1 MRYMAF
7 GRRAGLRVSEYAL
20 GTANFGT
27 AWGGGAGRAE
37 ARKMFDRF
45 AEAGG
50 TLIDTADCY
59 GFGQAEEYLADCLAA
74 DREHFVVSSKF
85 TCSASAHPALFHTG
99 NSRRTMRRAVEES
112 LRRLGTDHLDV
123 YWAHFADPLT
133 PIDEVTAAFDDL
145 VRQGKILY
153 AGLSNFPAWRVA
165 RAATIAELRG
175 WAPVIALQAEYSL
188 VERTAERDLL
198 PMADALGLGVALWS
212 PLGGGL
218 LTGKY
223 RVDSSGRLTDWKRA
237 VHVED
242 TEQKTAVLDAVL
254 EVAAEAG
261 ASPARVA
268 MAWLR
273 HRAAQSATT
282 YVPVIGPR
290 NVAQLEDYLA
300 ALDLV
305 LSAEQAGKLDAVS
318 AVPLGVPHQIGRNA
332 LWSVLPGAADQVVWP
347 AVPVA

>member
-7 GRRAGLRVSEYAL
+7 GRRTGLRVSEYAL

-27 AWGGGAGRAE
+27 AWGGGADHAE

-50 TLIDTADCY
+50 KLIDTADCY
-59 GFGQAEEYLADCLAA
+59 GFGTAEEYLADCLAA
-74 DREHFVVSSKF
+74 DRDHFVVSSKF
-85 TCSASAHPALFHTG
+85 TCSASAKPGVLHTG
-99 NSRRTMRRAVEES
+99 NSRRTMRRSVEDS
-112 LRRLGTDHLDV
+112 LRRLGTDHLDL

-133 PIDEVTAAFDDL
+133 PVEEVVAAFDDL
-145 VRQGKILY
+145 VRSGKVLY
-153 AGLSNFPAWRVA
+153 AGLSNFPAWRAA

-175 WAPVIALQAEYSL
+175 WAPIIAIQAEYSL

-198 PMADALGLGVALWS
+198 PMAEALGLGVALWS

-223 RVDSSGRLTDWKRA
+223 RVDSRGRLTDWKRA

-242 TEQKTAVLDAVL
+242 TEQKTAVVDAVL
-254 EVAAEAG
+254 AVAADVG
-261 ASPARVA
+261 APPARVA

-273 HRAAQSATT
+273 HRAGRSATT

-290 NVAQLEDYLA
+290 DTAQLEDYLA

-305 LSAEQAGKLDAVS
+305 LSEEQVTRLDEVS
-318 AVPLGVPHQIGRNA
+318 AVPLGVPHEIGRNI
-332 LWSVLPGAADQVVWP
+332 LWSVVPGSGDQVMWP

>member
-7 GRRAGLRVSEYAL
+7 GRRTGLRVSEYAL
-20 GTANFGT
+20 GTANFST
-27 AWGGGAGRAE
+27 AWGGGAERAE

-59 GFGQAEEYLADCLAA
+59 GYGQAEEYLADCLAA
-74 DREHFVVSSKF
+74 DRAHFVVSSKF
-85 TCSASAHPALFHTG
+85 TCGALAKPDMSYTG
-99 NSRRTMRRAVEES
+99 NSRRTMHRAVEES
-112 LRRLGTDHLDV
+112 LRRLGTDHLDL

-133 PIDEVTAAFDDL
+133 PIDEVVAAFGDL
-145 VRQGKILY
+145 VRSGKVLH
-153 AGLSNFPAWRVA
+153 AGLSNFPAWRVT

-175 WAPVIALQAEYSL
+175 WAPVIAIQVEYSL
-188 VERTAERDLL
+188 VERTAERELL

-223 RVDSSGRLTDWKRA
+223 RVDSRGRLTDWKRV

-242 TEQKTAVLDAVL
+242 TAQKTAVVDAVL
-254 EVAAEAG
+254 AVAEETG
-261 ASPARVA
+261 APSARVA

-273 HRAAQSATT
+273 HRAARSTTT
-282 YVPVIGPR
+282 YVPIIGPR
-290 NVAQLEDYLA
+290 DAAQLEDYLA

-305 LSAEQAGKLDAVS
+305 LSDSQVRRLDEVS
-318 AVPLGVPHQIGRNA
+318 AVSLGVPHEIGRNA
-332 LWSVLPGAADQVVWP
+332 LRGVVPGARDQVLWP
-347 AVPVA
+347 AIPVA

>member
-1 MRYMAF
+1 MRYTAF
-7 GRRAGLRVSEYAL
+7 GRRTGLRVSEYAL

-27 AWGGGAGRAE
+27 AWGGGAERAE

-59 GFGQAEEYLADCLAA
+59 GFGEAEEYLADCLVA
-74 DREHFVVSSKF
+74 DRGHFVVSSKF
-85 TCSASAHPALFHTG
+85 TCSASAKPTVFHTG
-99 NSRRTMRRAVEES
+99 NSRRTMHRAVEES
-112 LRRLGTDHLDV
+112 LRRLGTDHLDL

-133 PIDEVTAAFDDL
+133 PIDEVVAAFDDL
-145 VRQGKILY
+145 VRSGKVLY

-175 WAPVIALQAEYSL
+175 WAPVIAIQAEYSL

-198 PMADALGLGVALWS
+198 PMADALGLGAALWS

-223 RVDSSGRLTDWKRA
+223 RVESRGRLTDWKRA

-242 TEQKTAVLDAVL
+242 TAQKTAVVDAVL
-254 EVAAEAG
+254 AVAEEAG
-261 ASPARVA
+261 ASPTRVA

-273 HRAAQSATT
+273 HRAARSTTT
-282 YVPVIGPR
+282 YVPIIGPR
-290 NVAQLEDYLA
+290 DMAQLEDYLA

-305 LSAEQAGKLDAVS
+305 LSGDQVTRLDEVS
-318 AVPLGVPHQIGRNA
+318 AVPLGVPHEIGRNA
-332 LWSVLPGAADQVVWP
+332 LWSVIPGARDQVVWP
-347 AVPVA
+347 AIPVA

>member
-7 GRRAGLRVSEYAL
+7 GRRTGLRVSEYAL

-27 AWGGGAGRAE
+27 AWGGGAERAE
-37 ARKMFDRF
+37 ARKIFDRF

-59 GFGQAEEYLADCLAA
+59 GFGQAEEFLADCLAA
-74 DREHFVVSSKF
+74 DRGHFVVSSKF
-85 TCSASAHPALFHTG
+85 TCGASANPSVFDTG
-99 NSRRTMRRAVEES
+99 NSRRTMRHAVEES
-112 LRRLGTDHLDV
+112 LRRLGTDHLDL

-133 PIDEVTAAFDDL
+133 PMEEIVAAFDHL
-145 VRQGKILY
+145 VRSGKVLY
-153 AGLSNFPAWRVA
+153 AGLSNFPAWRAA

-175 WAPVIALQAEYSL
+175 WAPMIGIQAEYSL

-223 RVDSSGRLTDWKRA
+223 RVGPSGRLTDWKRA

-242 TEQKTAVLDAVL
+242 TAQKTAVVNTVL
-254 EVAAEAG
+254 SVAAETG
-261 ASPARVA
+261 AAPARVA
-268 MAWLR
+268 MTWLR
-273 HRAAQSATT
+273 NRAARSTT
-282 YVPVIGPR
+282 AYVPVIGPR
-290 NVAQLEDYLA
+290 NPGQLEDYLA
-300 ALDLV
+300 ALDLELGEAQV
-305 LSAEQAGKLDAVS
+305 AALDEVS
-318 AVPLGVPHQIGRNA
+318 AVALGVPHEIGRNA
-332 LWSVLPGAADQVVWP
+332 LWSVVPGPGNQVMRP
-347 AVPVA
+347 SVPVA

>member
-1 MRYMAF
+1 MAF
-7 GRRAGLRVSEYAL
+7 GRQTGLRVSEYAL

-27 AWGGGAGRAE
+27 AWGGGADHAE

-50 TLIDTADCY
+50 RLIDTADCY
-59 GFGQAEEYLADCLAA
+59 GFGTAEEYLSDCLAA

-85 TCSASAHPALFHTG
+85 TCSASAKPGVLNTG
-99 NSRRTMRRAVEES
+99 NSRRTMRRAVEDS
-112 LRRLGTDHLDV
+112 LRRLGTDHLDL

-133 PIDEVTAAFDDL
+133 PVEEVVAAFDDL
-145 VRQGKILY
+145 VRSGKVLY
-153 AGLSNFPAWRVA
+153 AGLSNFPAWRAA

-175 WAPVIALQAEYSL
+175 LAPVIAIQAEYSL

-223 RVDSSGRLTDWKRA
+223 RVDSRGRLTDWKRA
-237 VHVED
+237 VHVEN
-242 TEQKTAVLDAVL
+242 TEQKTAVVDAVL
-254 EVAAEAG
+254 AVAAEVG
-261 ASPARVA
+261 APPARVA

-273 HRAAQSATT
+273 HRAARSATT
-282 YVPVIGPR
+282 YVPIIGPR
-290 NVAQLEDYLA
+290 DTAQLEDYLA

-305 LSAEQAGKLDAVS
+305 LSEEQVTRLDEVS
-318 AVPLGVPHQIGRNA
+318 AVPLGVPHEIGRNI
-332 LWSVLPGAADQVVWP
+332 LWSVVPGTGDQVTWP

>member
-1 MRYMAF
+1 MRYTAF
-7 GRRAGLRVSEYAL
+7 GRRTGLRVSEYAL

-27 AWGGGAGRAE
+27 AWGGGAERAE
-37 ARKMFDRF
+37 ARKIFDRF

-59 GFGQAEEYLADCLAA
+59 GFGQAEEFLADCLAA

-85 TCSASAHPALFHTG
+85 TCGASAKPTVFDTG

-112 LRRLGTDHLDV
+112 LRRLGTDHLDL

-133 PIDEVTAAFDDL
+133 PVEEVVAAFDQL
-145 VRQGKILY
+145 IRSGKVLY

-175 WAPVIALQAEYSL
+175 WEPIIGVQAEYSL
-188 VERTAERDLL
+188 VERTAERDVL
-198 PMADALGLGVALWS
+198 PMADALGLGAALWA

-223 RVDSSGRLTDWKRA
+223 RVDSRGRLSEWKRA

-242 TEQKTAVLDAVL
+242 TAQKTAVVDAVL
-254 EVAAEAG
+254 AVAGEAG
-261 ASPARVA
+261 APPARVA

-273 HRAAQSATT
+273 HRAARSTT
-282 YVPVIGPR
+282 AYVPVIGPR
-290 NVAQLEDYLA
+290 SPRQLEDYLA

-305 LSAEQAGKLDAVS
+305 LSEEQVAVLDEVS
-318 AVPLGVPHQIGRNA
+318 AAPLGVPHEIGRNA
-332 LWSVLPGAADQVVWP
+332 LWSVVPGPGDQVTWP